1 MITSS
6 GRHIQISEKRHCP
19 KCGFSTEQVC
29 HKIRYQENCEESR
42 TLIKKS
48 YWVCPTCLNETEE
61 VKNQLIPGDKV
72 RIIDRML
79 RMQDDYAIRSM
90 NISSFP
96 EKLVIEIMLRD

>member
-1 MITSS
+1 MITSK

-19 KCGFSTEQVC
+19 KCGFLTEQVC
-29 HKIRYQENCEESR
+29 HKIRYQENHEESR

-48 YWVCPTCLNETEE
+48 YWICPTCLNETEE

-79 RMQDDYAIRSM
+79 RMQEDYAIRSM